1 MEKAL
6 TIVAT
11 LGVLAAIGLLVGLI
25 VVLVKDDA
33 TTTDAPQTT
42 TEVQP
47 PNTVEPQTTT
57 LNPLDGICL
66 SQSCIHESSTVLAQM
81 NLAADP

>member
-25 VVLVKDDA
+25 VVLVKDDKS
-33 TTTDAPQTT
+33 D
-42 TEVQP
+42 
-47 PNTVEPQTTT
+47 
-57 LNPLDGICL
+57 LDGICF
-66 SQSCIHESSTVLAQM
+66 SQSCIHESSKVLAQM
-81 NLAADP
+81 NLTADP